1 MIKFAELVCYSFAQR
16 GERIMIEVIYE
27 KEKEKA
33 EGNQAFFRIPNN
45 IRQIGEI
52 QGNQKIYIEDYAY
65 TYLCRI
71 ASEDSAKGR
80 AAILLGQANW
90 KDGKTYLF
98 IKSAVALHDIEVS
111 EEHFAFTK
119 DVWKQIYE
127 ENKKF
132 FPNQEIVGWFLS
144 LPGCSMELHEGI
156 SKTHFNHFGGN
167 EKVLMVM
174 EPLEK
179 EEAFY
184 RYEEGKLTRQEGFY
198 VYYEKNE
205 PMQNFLIEQNKY
217 ARERSEKVSDEA
229 VKTFRKKVEEKTKG
243 KKRDKIAPLFRMA
256 SASAAAAML
265 IAGVLGVLYLNQYE
279 KLKKTNSIADKAK
292 IEKKKSET
300 VVSNSN
306 NDAETIEK
314 SETSDTEKL
323 KEETQTGTE
332 SDSVSG
338 SMDGKRDKKSEQA
351 NAGAEGNKQSESA
364 RQEQQ
369 GETGSDRTE
378 SANTAQSTGNTS
390 IAQTTG
396 SNSMHETYTVREGDT
411 ITSISRAYYGTTSK
425 IKEICELNGISAEE
439 FIFPGQK
446 ILLP

>member
-1 MIKFAELVCYSFAQR
+1 
-16 GERIMIEVIYE
+16 MIEVIYE

-156 SKTHFNHFGGN
+156 CKTHFNHFGGN

-217 ARERSEKVSDEA
+217 AKERSEKVADEA

-265 IAGVLGVLYLNQYE
+265 IAGVLYLNQYE

-300 VVSNSN
+300 VVLNSN

-314 SETSDTEKL
+314 SEASDTENL
-323 KEETQTGTE
+323 KEETQTETKPETE
-332 SDSVSG
+332 LTTDES
-338 SMDGKRDKKSEQA
+338 KQI
-351 NAGAEGNKQSESA
+351 NAGAEGEKQSETSK
-364 RQEQQ
+364 QEQQ
-369 GETGSDRTE
+369 AGNTNSENSGSTSTAKTTGSD
-378 SANTAQSTGNTS
+378 SL
-390 IAQTTG
+390 
-396 SNSMHETYTVREGDT
+396 HETYTVREGDT

>member
-1 MIKFAELVCYSFAQR
+1 MENKFPKNVRQIGNVSDTPKIYVEDYVDTFLNQICDKADKEQAGAFLV
-16 GERIMIEVIYE
+16 GKKEVTEGQECLYIFGAICME
-27 KEKEKA
+27 FSDDENEIISQENFEKA
-33 EGNQAFFRIPNN
+33 EQEKKEYFEEGTMIGWMLCRPGARMVIDTKIFNTHEKYFSERNTIFILKDNAEVEEQYYCYKYKELM
-45 IRQIGEI
+45 QIG
-52 QGNQKIYIEDYAY
+52 G
-65 TYLCRI
+65 
-71 ASEDSAKGR
+71 
-80 AAILLGQANW
+80 
-90 KDGKTYLF
+90 
-98 IKSAVALHDIEVS
+98 H
-111 EEHFAFTK
+111 
-119 DVWKQIYE
+119 
-127 ENKKF
+127 
-132 FPNQEIVGWFLS
+132 
-144 LPGCSMELHEGI
+144 
-156 SKTHFNHFGGN
+156 
-167 EKVLMVM
+167 
-174 EPLEK
+174 
-179 EEAFY
+179 
-184 RYEEGKLTRQEGFY
+184 Y

-217 ARERSEKVSDEA
+217 ARERSEKVADEA

-265 IAGVLGVLYLNQYE
+265 IAGVLYLNQYE

-292 IEKKKSET
+292 IQKNKPET

-338 SMDGKRDKKSEQA
+338 LMDGKRDKKSEQA
-351 NAGAEGNKQSESA
+351 NAGAEGNKQRESA

>member
-16 GERIMIEVIYE
+16 GERVMIEVIYE

-71 ASEDSAKGR
+71 ASEDSVKGR

-156 SKTHFNHFGGN
+156 CKTHFNHFGGN

-217 ARERSEKVSDEA
+217 ARERSEKVADEA

-265 IAGVLGVLYLNQYE
+265 IAGVLYLNQYE

-314 SETSDTEKL
+314 SEASDTENL
-323 KEETQTGTE
+323 KEETQTETKPETE
-332 SDSVSG
+332 LTTDES
-338 SMDGKRDKKSEQA
+338 KQI
-351 NAGAEGNKQSESA
+351 NAGAEGEKQSETSK
-364 RQEQQ
+364 QEQQ
-369 GETGSDRTE
+369 AGNTNPENSGSTSTAKTTGSD
-378 SANTAQSTGNTS
+378 SL
-390 IAQTTG
+390 
-396 SNSMHETYTVREGDT
+396 HETYTVREGDT

>member
-16 GERIMIEVIYE
+16 GERVMIEVIYE

-156 SKTHFNHFGGN
+156 CKTHFNHFGGN

-217 ARERSEKVSDEA
+217 AKERSEKVADEA

-265 IAGVLGVLYLNQYE
+265 IAGVLYLNQYE

-300 VVSNSN
+300 VVANSS

-314 SETSDTEKL
+314 SEASDTENL
-323 KEETQTGTE
+323 KEETQTETKTE
-332 SDSVSG
+332 TELTTDES
-338 SMDGKRDKKSEQA
+338 KQI
-351 NAGAEGNKQSESA
+351 NAGAEGEKQSETSK
-364 RQEQQ
+364 QEQQ
-369 GETGSDRTE
+369 AGNTNPENSGSTSTAKTTGSD
-378 SANTAQSTGNTS
+378 SL
-390 IAQTTG
+390 
-396 SNSMHETYTVREGDT
+396 HETYTVREGDT

>member
-1 MIKFAELVCYSFAQR
+1 
-16 GERIMIEVIYE
+16 MIEVIYE

-119 DVWKQIYE
+119 DAWKQIYE

-156 SKTHFNHFGGN
+156 CKTHFNHFGGN

-217 ARERSEKVSDEA
+217 AKERSEKVADEA

-265 IAGVLGVLYLNQYE
+265 IAGVLYLNQYE

-314 SETSDTEKL
+314 SEASDTENL
-323 KEETQTGTE
+323 KEETQTETKPETE
-332 SDSVSG
+332 LTTDES
-338 SMDGKRDKKSEQA
+338 KQI
-351 NAGAEGNKQSESA
+351 NARAEGEKQSETSK
-364 RQEQQ
+364 QEQQ
-369 GETGSDRTE
+369 AGNTNPENSGSTSTAKTTGSD
-378 SANTAQSTGNTS
+378 SL
-390 IAQTTG
+390 
-396 SNSMHETYTVREGDT
+396 HETYTVREGDT

>member
-1 MIKFAELVCYSFAQR
+1 
-16 GERIMIEVIYE
+16 MIEVIYE

-71 ASEDSAKGR
+71 SSEDSSKGR
-80 AAILLGQANW
+80 AAILLGQTNW

-98 IKSAVALHDIEVS
+98 IKSAVALQNVEVS

-119 DVWKQIYE
+119 EVWKQVYE

-132 FPNQEIVGWFLS
+132 FPSQEIVGWFLS

-156 SKTHFNHFGGN
+156 SRTHFNHFGGN

-174 EPLEK
+174 EPIEK

-184 RYEEGKLTRQEGFY
+184 RYEEGTLARQEGFY

-217 ARERSEKVSDEA
+217 AKEKSEKVEDQA
-229 VKTFRKKVEEKTKG
+229 VRTFRKKVEEKTKSKRSG
-243 KKRDKIAPLFRMA
+243 KIVPVFRAA
-256 SASAAAAML
+256 SASVAAFLL
-265 IAGVLGVLYLNQYE
+265 IAGVFYLNHYE
-279 KLKKTNSIADKAK
+279 KLKKTDSVADKTK
-292 IEKKKSET
+292 IEKKKSEGI
-300 VVSNSN
+300 VSNPI
-306 NDAETIEK
+306 NDVPEEETEYKPEETEPADTDVK
-314 SETSDTEKL
+314 SERKNEQAQQERQEEKKPDTE
-323 KEETQTGTE
+323 
-332 SDSVSG
+332 
-338 SMDGKRDKKSEQA
+338 
-351 NAGAEGNKQSESA
+351 
-364 RQEQQ
+364 
-369 GETGSDRTE
+369 
-378 SANTAQSTGNTS
+378 STSLPSNTS
-390 IAQTTG
+390 PAY
-396 SNSMHETYTVREGDT
+396 ETYIVQEGDT
-411 ITSISRAYYGTTSK
+411 ITSISRTHYGTTSK

-439 FIFPGQK
+439 LIFPGQK

>member
-156 SKTHFNHFGGN
+156 CKTHFNHFGGN

-217 ARERSEKVSDEA
+217 AKERSEKVADEA

-265 IAGVLGVLYLNQYE
+265 IAGVLYLNQYE

-300 VVSNSN
+300 VVSNSD
-306 NDAETIEK
+306 NDTENIEK
-314 SETSDTEKL
+314 SEASDTENL

-332 SDSVSG
+332 SDSISG

-351 NAGAEGNKQSESA
+351 NAGAEGNKQGESA

-369 GETGSDRTE
+369 AETGSDRTGSE
-378 SANTAQSTGNTS
+378 NTAQSTGNTS
-390 IAQTTG
+390 MAQTTG
-396 SNSMHETYTVREGDT
+396 SNSPHETYTVREGDT